1 MRIQALLAF
10 SLTMG
15 VALASPPQALAPD
28 VGNWTVGDCILA
40 QFAMEFTVPFPNSS
54 KFSEHQ
60 DKPANTTTFTLDLP
74 VNAIVDKSQRQCGN
88 DSQILSFDWSNPALN
103 DSSVN
108 LYRNF
113 TVVFATM
120 NKNDSAVPGY
130 GVRQMYGTF
139 EMARFSQMDPKTNKT
154 MNVSSYLDVDTG
166 LLASEHFM
174 FKVPVGRSYLCSDIG
189 QISMYT
195 HLHYDFPDEP
205 KQGQTLMNTTVSAL
219 HVQVDA
225 FRTKESPAQGF
236 QIPMD
241 CDYEP
246 NDVVPIVVGA
256 ALAILVVVVLVAYL
270 LGRRRSRQRGYQS
283 V

>member
-1 MRIQALLAF
+1 MRFQALLAL
-10 SLTMG
+10 SCSVG
-15 VALASPPQALAPD
+15 VALASPPHSLAPD

-54 KFSEHQ
+54 KFFDSH
-60 DKPANTTTFTLDLP
+60 DKAPNSTTFKLDLP
-74 VNAIVDKSQRQCGN
+74 VNAVVDKSQRQCGN
-88 DSQILSFDWSNPALN
+88 NTQVLSFDWSSPALN
-103 DSSVN
+103 DSAVN
-108 LYRNF
+108 LYRNL
-113 TVVFATM
+113 TVVFAAM
-120 NKNDSAVPGY
+120 NQNDSAVPGY

-139 EMARFSQMDPKTNKT
+139 EMARFSQMDPKTNVT
-154 MNVSSYLDVDTG
+154 MNISSYLDVDTG